1 MFLQDFRETP
11 NRKIKKINS
20 VLKEQFGISISRGF
34 PRKEKLEK
42 VLESAEKAIIKLR
55 GTNKM
60 FHLEPDYA
68 KFLGIKDVVE
78 TMINEGMYAESP
90 AYMAMK
96 EMLESTVRKLM
107 DSGYT
112 MDEAV
117 GECMNRY
124 RMDTRF
130 AYDDDHVMPIVITAA
145 KSYMDEC
152 GSMKYEAVEE
162 VQENVPAKTDLDEKL
177 LKALAEEIGIKLEG
191 MTSYD
196 AIETKLNEF
205 AKVAGKSRDAVVG
218 FLQGLDEASLTSG
231 IQYFGRKIA
240 EQNAFNTARDQAIA
254 AKKSSFTF
262 NGREYDLK
270 SVGEDDIRRAMSRFG
285 SKKDKKNESLLSDIV
300 DDILNEEVDVEQ
312 AEVVMAVR
320 AMADDIQD
328 QVERIG
334 RMINEELP
342 AIADQMR
349 SEMGASTAQAF
360 SDTVSGVLTAQLE
373 NAKATKAGLDDAVA
387 QLTGG
392 EVAGAVGDTG
402 GLAEPEEEPVDT
414 EEPAVDVNEPAAA
427 GPEEEPL
434 GRAAI

>member
-11 NRKIKKINS
+11 NRKITKINS
-20 VLKEQFGISISRGF
+20 VLKEQFGVSISKGF

-42 VLESAEKAIIKLR
+42 VLESAEKAIIRLR

-107 DSGYT
+107 DSGYD

-117 GECMNRY
+117 SECMNRY
-124 RMDTRF
+124 RMDNRF

-145 KSYMDEC
+145 KNYMDEC
-152 GSMKYEAVEE
+152 SGMKYEAVEE
-162 VQENVPAKTDLDEKL
+162 VQETVPAKTDLDEKL
-177 LKALAEEIGIKLEG
+177 LKALAEEMGIKLEDT
-191 MTSYD
+191 TSYD
-196 AIETKLNEF
+196 TIEAKLNEF
-205 AKVAGKSRDAVVG
+205 AKVSGKSRDAVVG
-218 FLQGLDEASLTSG
+218 FLHGLDEASLTSG

-254 AKKSSFTF
+254 AKKSTFTF
-262 NGREYDLK
+262 NGKEYDLK

-285 SKKDKKNESLLSDIV
+285 NKKDKKNESLLSDIV

-342 AIADQMR
+342 AIVDQMR
-349 SEMGASTAQAF
+349 NEMGATSAQAF
-360 SDTVSGVLTAQLE
+360 SDTVTGVLSAQLE
-373 NAKATKAGLDDAVA
+373 NAKATKAGLDNAVA

-402 GLAEPEEEPVDT
+402 LAEPEAAPSDAE
-414 EEPAVDVNEPAAA
+414 EEPAIDVNEPAAA

>member
-360 SDTVSGVLTAQLE
+360 SDTVSGVLTAHLE

>member
-20 VLKEQFGISISRGF
+20 VLKEQFGISISKGF

-145 KSYMDEC
+145 KNYMDEC

-196 AIETKLNEF
+196 AIEAKLNEF

-254 AKKSSFTF
+254 AKKSTFTF
-262 NGREYDLK
+262 NGKEYDLK
-270 SVGEDDIRRAMSRFG
+270 SVGEDDIRRAMARFG
-285 SKKDKKNESLLSDIV
+285 NKKDKKNESLLSDIV

-373 NAKATKAGLDDAVA
+373 NAKATKAGLDNAVA

-402 GLAEPEEEPVDT
+402 GLAEPEAELDDT

>member
-20 VLKEQFGISISRGF
+20 VLKEQFGISISKGF

>member
-1 MFLQDFRETP
+1 
-11 NRKIKKINS
+11 
-20 VLKEQFGISISRGF
+20 
-34 PRKEKLEK
+34 
-42 VLESAEKAIIKLR
+42 
-55 GTNKM
+55 
-60 FHLEPDYA
+60 
-68 KFLGIKDVVE
+68 
-78 TMINEGMYAESP
+78 
-90 AYMAMK
+90 MAMK

-107 DSGYT
+107 DSGYD

-117 GECMNRY
+117 SECMNRY
-124 RMDTRF
+124 RMDNRF

-145 KSYMDEC
+145 KNYMDEC
-152 GSMKYEAVEE
+152 SGMKYEAVEE
-162 VQENVPAKTDLDEKL
+162 VQETVPAKTDLDEKL
-177 LKALAEEIGIKLEG
+177 LKALAEEMGIKLEDT
-191 MTSYD
+191 TSYD
-196 AIETKLNEF
+196 TIEAKLNEF
-205 AKVAGKSRDAVVG
+205 AKVSGKSRDAVVG
-218 FLQGLDEASLTSG
+218 FLHGLDEASLTSG

-254 AKKSSFTF
+254 AKKSTFTF
-262 NGREYDLK
+262 NGKEYDLK

-285 SKKDKKNESLLSDIV
+285 NKKDKKNESLLSDIV

-342 AIADQMR
+342 AIVDQMR
-349 SEMGASTAQAF
+349 NEMGATSAQAF
-360 SDTVSGVLTAQLE
+360 SDTVTGVLSAQLE
-373 NAKATKAGLDDAVA
+373 NAKATKAGLDNAVA

-402 GLAEPEEEPVDT
+402 LAEPEAAPSDAE
-414 EEPAVDVNEPAAA
+414 EEPAIDVNEPAAA

>member
-20 VLKEQFGISISRGF
+20 VLKEQFGISISKGF
-34 PRKEKLEK
+34 PRKKKLEK

-107 DSGYT
+107 DNGYT

-152 GSMKYEAVEE
+152 GTMKYEAVEE
-162 VQENVPAKTDLDEKL
+162 VQENVPAKTDLDGKL

-196 AIETKLNEF
+196 AIESKLEEF

-218 FLQGLDEASLTSG
+218 FLNGLDEAAITSG

-254 AKKSSFTF
+254 AKKHKFSF
-262 NGREYDLK
+262 NDKEYDLS
-270 SVGEDDIRRAMSRFG
+270 SVGEDDIRRAMARFG
-285 SKKDKKNESLLSDIV
+285 SKKDKKTESLLSDIV

-402 GLAEPEEEPVDT
+402 GLAEPEEEPVDA

>member
-11 NRKIKKINS
+11 NRKIKKIKS
-20 VLKEQFGISISRGF
+20 VLKEQFGISISKGF

-90 AYMAMK
+90 SYMAMK

-145 KSYMDEC
+145 KGYMDEC
-152 GSMKYEAVEE
+152 GTMKYEAVEE

-196 AIETKLNEF
+196 AIEVKLNEF
-205 AKVAGKSRDAVVG
+205 AKVAGKSRNAVVG

-262 NGREYDLK
+262 NDKEYDLK

-360 SDTVSGVLTAQLE
+360 SDTVSGILTAQLE
-373 NAKATKAGLDDAVA
+373 NAKATKAGLDNAVA

-392 EVAGAVGDTG
+392 EVAGSVGDTG
-402 GLAEPEEEPVDT
+402 GLAEPEEEPVGT

>member
-20 VLKEQFGISISRGF
+20 VLKEQFGISISKGF

-152 GSMKYEAVEE
+152 GTMKYEAVEE

-196 AIETKLNEF
+196 VIESKLEEF

-218 FLQGLDEASLTSG
+218 FLNGLDDAAITSG

-240 EQNAFNTARDQAIA
+240 EQNAFNTARDQ
-254 AKKSSFTF
+254 
-262 NGREYDLK
+262 GR
-270 SVGEDDIRRAMSRFG
+270 
-285 SKKDKKNESLLSDIV
+285 
-300 DDILNEEVDVEQ
+300 
-312 AEVVMAVR
+312 
-320 AMADDIQD
+320 
-328 QVERIG
+328 
-334 RMINEELP
+334 
-342 AIADQMR
+342 
-349 SEMGASTAQAF
+349 
-360 SDTVSGVLTAQLE
+360 
-373 NAKATKAGLDDAVA
+373 
-387 QLTGG
+387 
-392 EVAGAVGDTG
+392 
-402 GLAEPEEEPVDT
+402 
-414 EEPAVDVNEPAAA
+414 
-427 GPEEEPL
+427 
-434 GRAAI
+434 

>member
-1 MFLQDFRETP
+1 
-11 NRKIKKINS
+11 
-20 VLKEQFGISISRGF
+20 
-34 PRKEKLEK
+34 
-42 VLESAEKAIIKLR
+42 
-55 GTNKM
+55 
-60 FHLEPDYA
+60 
-68 KFLGIKDVVE
+68 
-78 TMINEGMYAESP
+78 
-90 AYMAMK
+90 
-96 EMLESTVRKLM
+96 
-107 DSGYT
+107 
-112 MDEAV
+112 
-117 GECMNRY
+117 
-124 RMDTRF
+124 
-130 AYDDDHVMPIVITAA
+130 MPIVITAA
-145 KSYMDEC
+145 KGYMDEC
-152 GSMKYEAVEE
+152 GTMKYEAVEE

-196 AIETKLNEF
+196 AIEVKLNEF
-205 AKVAGKSRDAVVG
+205 AKVAGKSRNAVVG

-262 NGREYDLK
+262 NDKEYDLK

-360 SDTVSGVLTAQLE
+360 SDTVSGILTAQLE
-373 NAKATKAGLDDAVA
+373 NAKATKAGLDNAVA

-392 EVAGAVGDTG
+392 EVAGSVGDTG
-402 GLAEPEEEPVDT
+402 GLAEPEEEPVGT